1 MTSPKRAARLYLT
14 CVIHIAINLRLP
26 TPTRCWRHLEKPV
39 RRKDC
44 KKRPIDRLSQH
55 HKKDATTPSSQSS
68 KTANSDTLLRLPAS
82 TRNFDG
88 NGAATFVSLLLGQL
102 PLRPPAAHPSLRRPC
117 SLFAL
122 SCNPLRRS
130 LSSTGGKHRPLHAAG
145 SLLDNRLWHRLH
157 CSIDLN
163 LRVML
168 WVADA
173 SASESRSVDIGP
185 MSFPCWQAR
194 ASEERRRW
202 A

>member
-1 MTSPKRAARLYLT
+1 MTSPTRAARLHLT
-14 CVIHIAINLRLP
+14 HVIHIDINLCLP
-26 TPTRCWRHLEKPV
+26 TPTRCRRHLEKAV

-44 KKRPIDRLSQH
+44 KKQPVDRLSPH

-117 SLFAL
+117 NLFAL
-122 SCNPLRRS
+122 SCNPLRLS

-145 SLLDNRLWHRLH
+145 SLLDNRLLHRLH

-173 SASESRSVDIGP
+173 SASESKRVDIGP
-185 MSFPCWQAR
+185 ISFPCWQAR
-194 ASEERRRW
+194 ASEEQRR
-202 A
+202 

>member
-1 MTSPKRAARLYLT
+1 MTSPTRAARLHLT
-14 CVIHIAINLRLP
+14 HVIHIDIILCLP
-26 TPTRCWRHLEKPV
+26 TPTRRRRHLEKAV

-44 KKRPIDRLSQH
+44 KKQPVDRLSPH

-117 SLFAL
+117 NLFAL

-145 SLLDNRLWHRLH
+145 SLLDNRLWHKLH

-163 LRVML
+163 LCVML
-168 WVADA
+168 CVVDA
-173 SASESRSVDIGP
+173 SALESRSVDIGP

-194 ASEERRRW
+194 VSEERRR
-202 A
+202 